1 MKSLTGYGRG
11 QAEAEGLA
19 VIVELRSV
27 NGRQR
32 EVRLRLPPELNEREV
47 ALRGAVQRRVAR
59 GRVDVHVSVERPEG
73 RPLTL
78 RCNRALARR
87 VIEVATELREELGL
101 GGEIDLP
108 WVLST
113 HGVLDVVAAPSAD
126 LEALAAM
133 AERALEE
140 ALDAHTAAREA
151 EGGRLRADLEERL
164 RAIAAAREAIVERA
178 PRALSQAAER
188 LRERVAELAGSVP
201 LDEARLAQ
209 EVAYLAD
216 RADINEE
223 LVRLAS
229 HLEEAGTVLEASAR
243 EPVGRRLEFLAQEIQ
258 REANTVGQKTGDL
271 EIGRFAL
278 AVKHEVEKLREQVQN
293 VE

>member
-1 MKSLTGYGRG
+1 MKSMTGYGRG

-19 VIVELRSV
+19 VTVELRSV

-32 EVRLRLPPELNEREV
+32 EVRLRLPPELNERET
-47 ALRGAVQRRVAR
+47 ALRALVQEQVAR
-59 GRVDVHVSVERPEG
+59 GRVEVHVAVERPEG

-78 RCNRALARR
+78 RCNRTLARR
-87 VIEVATELREELGL
+87 VTEVARELREELGL
-101 GGEIDLP
+101 TGEIDLP
-108 WVLST
+108 AVLAT
-113 HGVLDVVAAPSAD
+113 HGVLEVVPDRSDDA
-126 LEALAAM
+126 EELAATV
-133 AERALEE
+133 ARALSL
-140 ALDAHTAAREA
+140 ALEGHTAAREA
-151 EGGRLRADLEERL
+151 EGRRLRADLEERL
-164 RAIAAAREAIVERA
+164 AAIAEARAAIAVRA
-178 PRALSQAAER
+178 PEAVSQAAER

-229 HLEEAGTVLEASAR
+229 HLEEAVSVLEASAG
-243 EPVGRRLEFLAQEIQ
+243 EPVGRRLEFLCQEIQ
-258 REANTVGQKTGDL
+258 REANTIGQKTGDL
-271 EIGRFAL
+271 EIGRLSL
-278 AVKHEVEKLREQVQN
+278 AIKHEVEKLREQVQN